1 MANTALYDKSYKIPE
16 PLIAIVKAALVK
28 YPNSEGIKRAKTIVY
43 NGVITFQNL
52 ERLKNFFKYYQPVN
66 GDTSQYELAGGNDMK
81 NWVDRTLD
89 SDRKGIEF
97 SKRALRDVSNDVM
110 QDTQAESSTV
120 DLKEWFS
127 DSSIDGGVE
136 PDENAL
142 AVIFNNDKKILL
154 LKRTPNEHIWGAGKW
169 ALVGGS
175 VEDGELPEVAVK
187 REVKE
192 ETGIELGATL
202 KTFTLQR
209 RSTSIEHCFVSK
221 YSGDPDEIK
230 LNNENTSYGW
240 FTPEEMKYLDTVPNL
255 MDYINMA
262 VLNYD

>member
-1 MANTALYDKSYKIPE
+1 MANSELYDKSYKIPE

-43 NGVITFQNL
+43 NGVITYQNM

-66 GDTSQYELAGGNDMK
+66 GDTSQFELAGGNDMK

-89 SDRKGIEF
+89 SDRKAVEF
-97 SKRALRDVSNDVM
+97 SKHALRDVSNDVM
-110 QDTQAESSTV
+110 QDTHAQSSTT

-142 AVIFNNDKKILL
+142 AVIFNDDKKILL
-154 LKRTPNEHIWGAGKW
+154 LKRAPTKGVWGAGKW
-169 ALVGGS
+169 SLIGGG
-175 VEDGELPEVAVK
+175 VEAGELPEVAAK

-192 ETGIELGATL
+192 ETGIVLGALL

-221 YSGDPDEIK
+221 YNGDPDDIR

-240 FTPEEMKYLDTVPNL
+240 FSPEEMSYLDTVPNL

-262 VLNYD
+262 VLSE